1 MNLDGLVVNRYSKM
15 CFPIGV
21 GMKESKE
28 SKKFNPQVESY
39 MINEEIFNPIE
50 KKKKVQHYTCTDI
63 ISDINPDAVFADGF
77 DAAIIGYDANCIVVY
92 DYDKCMKILMER
104 DSKTEHEAHEYMEFN
119 VVGAYVG
126 DFTPI
131 FIHRLD

>member
-1 MNLDGLVVNRYSKM
+1 M

-21 GMKESKE
+21 GIKSVKTLDGKQMA
-28 SKKFNPQVESY
+28 
-39 MINEEIFNPIE
+39 INEEIFNPIE

-63 ISDINPDAVFADGF
+63 ISDINPDALFADGF
-77 DAAIIGYDANCIVVY
+77 DEAIIGYDANCTVVY
-92 DYDKCMKILMER
+92 DYDECMKILMKR
-104 DSKTEHEAHEYMEFN
+104 DDMTKQDAHEYMEFN
-119 VVGAYVG
+119 VVNAYVG

>member
-1 MNLDGLVVNRYSKM
+1 M
-15 CFPIGV
+15 CFPVGV
-21 GMKESKE
+21 KM
-28 SKKFNPQVESY
+28 V
-39 MINEEIFNPIE
+39 NEEIFNPIE

-77 DAAIIGYDANCIVVY
+77 DAAIIGYDTNCTVVY
-92 DYDKCMKILMER
+92 DYDKCMKILMQR
-104 DSKTEHEAHEYMEFN
+104 DSMTEHEAHEHMEFN

-131 FIHRLD
+131 FIHRLDD